1 MVKGVVAEKE
11 IALEVLLRVT
21 EVAGVGEVLVAEVP
35 QVKDL
40 EVEALEVVDLAEE
53 VGDRDDV

>member
-21 EVAGVGEVLVAEVP
+21 AVAGVGAVLVAEV
-35 QVKDL
+35 L

-53 VGDRDDV
+53 VGDSDDV